1 MAVRSPDGCTQ
12 PIAALTVSIVGRRR
26 LRRARIGEEQMDPLA
41 AIVIALSL
49 CGIAGAVYAAQ
60 REARHHR
67 HLADHHED
75 YTCGWR

>member
-1 MAVRSPDGCTQ
+1 MN
-12 PIAALTVSIVGRRR
+12 
-26 LRRARIGEEQMDPLA
+26 PLA

-67 HLADHHED
+67 HLALTTMRIIPAAGDRTVWQRFRHTSERSFVVAYSLGCCPVLRGLHQL
-75 YTCGWR
+75 